1 MAQDEKNPRIVI
13 LLDGSSSMLHDWTKD
28 NIRFEAAARIIDKL
42 MDSVYSVNKDVEF
55 SLRVYGHQSPTSV
68 NNCFDSKQEV
78 MFSKDNYTQ
87 MMLRLAALHPLGIS
101 PIAYSIQQSAE
112 NDMQNLKDYKYS
124 LILITDGGESCEGDI
139 CKVVETLLRKKIDFK
154 PYIISLIDY
163 DPLRTQYACM
173 GEYLLAAKP
182 EDIEPVVGKIVEA
195 YRNTF
200 IQPRTTRKIIESA
213 SKTPSALRVTKP
225 AFKVEV
231 PVTEEPKPEP
241 IKQAPKPEPVVVAPK
256 KDTVVIKAPEPKPII
271 PEPQKKSNIIVTEIP
286 ERKKQEPGVL
296 MPTKRQRILPV
307 IYLSKN
313 FAVVPV
319 PKVTMPEIVVESEKP
334 KEPVYKPMAVTK
346 PSTIPVTPPKKPEQ
360 QIAEYKVV
368 REETAETTFEVY
380 FTDGKG
386 KYYET
391 SPELVLRD
399 MKTNEPVY
407 KFYRDVDVYGKP
419 RPQKNMPV
427 GTYNVTVTGK
437 DGLVWKAIEIRKNQK
452 NKYEFIVSK
461 GSLAFT
467 YTGNPGRPVTEF
479 NARVSVA
486 LKRNMVNKQACSD
499 VVPYEPENYH
509 IEINTNPIS
518 HRNADLDFGAVVYI
532 SIEEPGQIKVLN
544 PLGHKSITF
553 LYQHGDRFEDF
564 RPINVTGNA
573 SKQEFLIQ
581 PGRYKIAYLADPNVP
596 NPKPKVKDFIIKSN
610 TITEII
616 LD

>member
-1 MAQDEKNPRIVI
+1 MAQEEKNPRIVI

-55 SLRVYGHQSPTSV
+55 SLRVYGHQSPTSA

-256 KDTVVIKAPEPKPII
+256 KDTVVIK
-271 PEPQKKSNIIVTEIP
+271 
-286 ERKKQEPGVL
+286 
-296 MPTKRQRILPV
+296 
-307 IYLSKN
+307 
-313 FAVVPV
+313 
-319 PKVTMPEIVVESEKP
+319 
-334 KEPVYKPMAVTK
+334 
-346 PSTIPVTPPKKPEQ
+346 
-360 QIAEYKVV
+360 
-368 REETAETTFEVY
+368 
-380 FTDGKG
+380 
-386 KYYET
+386 
-391 SPELVLRD
+391 
-399 MKTNEPVY
+399 
-407 KFYRDVDVYGKP
+407 
-419 RPQKNMPV
+419 
-427 GTYNVTVTGK
+427 
-437 DGLVWKAIEIRKNQK
+437 
-452 NKYEFIVSK
+452 
-461 GSLAFT
+461 GS
-467 YTGNPGRPVTEF
+467 
-479 NARVSVA
+479 
-486 LKRNMVNKQACSD
+486 
-499 VVPYEPENYH
+499 
-509 IEINTNPIS
+509 
-518 HRNADLDFGAVVYI
+518 
-532 SIEEPGQIKVLN
+532 
-544 PLGHKSITF
+544 
-553 LYQHGDRFEDF
+553 
-564 RPINVTGNA
+564 
-573 SKQEFLIQ
+573 
-581 PGRYKIAYLADPNVP
+581 
-596 NPKPKVKDFIIKSN
+596 
-610 TITEII
+610 
-616 LD
+616 